1 MDINLNEIYKPFTG
15 KIWVNIDTVTTYDGV
30 RVFFQDQD
38 EFYLGA
44 DVWRKLRRI
53 GKVVSR
59 GGDLFMQQ
67 SEFAKL
73 QAAVIR

>member
-1 MDINLNEIYKPFTG
+1 MRNLQN
-15 KIWVNIDTVTTYDGV
+15 WVNIETVTSYDGV
-30 RVFFQDQD
+30 RVFVQDQD

-67 SEFAKL
+67 SEFSKL
-73 QAAVIR
+73 QAADVR

>member
-1 MDINLNEIYKPFTG
+1 MRNLQN
-15 KIWVNIDTVTTYDGV
+15 WVNIDTVTSYDGV

-38 EFYLGA
+38 EFYLGV

-53 GKVVSR
+53 GKVVNR

>member
-1 MDINLNEIYKPFTG
+1 MRNLQN
-15 KIWVNIDTVTTYDGV
+15 WVNIETVTSYDGV
-30 RVFFQDQD
+30 RVFVQDQD

-53 GKVVSR
+53 GKVVIR
-59 GGDLFMQQ
+59 GNDLFMQQ

-73 QAAVIR
+73 QAADVR

>member
-1 MDINLNEIYKPFTG
+1 MRNLQN
-15 KIWVNIDTVTTYDGV
+15 WVNIETVTSYDGV
-30 RVFFQDQD
+30 RVFVQDQD

-59 GGDLFMQQ
+59 GGDLFMKQ
-67 SEFAKL
+67 SEFSKL
-73 QAAVIR
+73 QAADVR